1 MQHVAIVTG
10 GASGIG
16 KAVVEEY
23 HRLGMAVIVA
33 DVQDDL
39 GREFVA
45 TLNETGGKATF
56 VHCDVSSPQ
65 EQQHVVDVAMKTYGR
80 LDIAVNN
87 AGIGGEANPTGSYSL
102 DGWHKVINI
111 NLNGVFFGMRAQI
124 AAMITTGG
132 GSIVNVSSIL
142 GAVGF
147 PGAPA
152 YVTAKHGLV
161 GLTKAAALDHALQGI
176 RVNAV
181 GPGFIETPL
190 IADIIEDPAQHT
202 YLTSLHPMGR
212 LGRPEEVAELICFL
226 TSEKAS
232 FITGAYYPVDG
243 GYLAR

>member
-23 HRLGMAVIVA
+23 SRLGMAVVIA
-33 DVQDDL
+33 DVQDEAGQD
-39 GREFVA
+39 FAA
-45 TLNETGGKATF
+45 TIVSSGGKALF
-56 VHCDVSSPQ
+56 VHCDVSVPKD
-65 EQQHVVDVAMKTYGR
+65 QQNVVDIAVREYGR
-80 LDIAVNN
+80 LDYAVNN

-102 DGWHKVINI
+102 DGWHAVINV
-111 NLNGVFFGMRAQI
+111 NLNGAFYGMRAQI
-124 AAMITTGG
+124 PAMIESGG

-147 PGAPA
+147 PAAPA

-161 GLTKAAALDHALQGI
+161 GLTKAAALDHAIQGI

-190 IADIIEDPAQHT
+190 IAEIIEDPAQHT

>member
-23 HRLGMAVIVA
+23 HRRGIAVIIA
-33 DVQDDL
+33 DVQDEL
-39 GREFVA
+39 GQELSA
-45 TLNETGGKATF
+45 ALSGQGGK
-56 VHCDVSSPQ
+56 VMYVRCDVTSP
-65 EQQHVVDVAMKTYGR
+65 EDQQHVVDVAMKTYGR

-102 DGWHKVINI
+102 DGWHQVINV
-111 NLNGVFFGMRAQI
+111 NLNGAFLGMRSQI
-124 AAMITTGG
+124 PSMIATGG

-147 PGAPA
+147 SGAPA

-181 GPGFIETPL
+181 GLGFIETPL
-190 IADIIEDPAQHT
+190 IAGIIEDPTQRD

-212 LGRPEEVAELICFL
+212 LGRPEEVADLICFL
-226 TSEKAS
+226 TSEKAT
-232 FITGAYYPVDG
+232 FITGSYFPVDG